1 MKRIVVFAILTM
13 MIYGVQAQ
21 NNLGYYPVFSIHD
34 PHFGI
39 TFGPQAT
46 SFHSDSY
53 DSEFQFGFFLGGSFS
68 LPLSKRFSLE
78 PQLVYSRKGGKGD
91 YYINNFYEGSV
102 RFKLHYLETPLLLN
116 IHTKSVVDIIIGG
129 YTGFLVDTNFDYSTY
144 YYYGYGEL
152 DNDQFEKMDLGLI
165 TGIGINMPNGKI
177 VLKYS
182 HGLSDV
188 AKDGNAYLFLEGAK
202 NQSFSFSYIGYIR

>member
-1 MKRIVVFAILTM
+1 MNKIIVVAIFTVA
-13 MIYGVQAQ
+13 ICNVNAQ
-21 NNLGYYPVFSIHD
+21 DKWGYYPVFNIHE
-34 PHFGI
+34 PHLGI

-46 SFHSDSY
+46 GFHSGSY
-53 DSEFQFGFFLGGSFS
+53 DSEFQFGFFMGGSFS
-68 LPLSKRFSLE
+68 LPLGKRFSLE

-91 YYINNFYEGSV
+91 YFTNNFYEGSV

-116 IHTKSVVDIIIGG
+116 IHTKSIVDVIIGG
-129 YTGFLVDTNFDYSTY
+129 YAGFLVDTNFDYGTQ

-152 DNDQFEKMDLGLI
+152 DNGQFEKIDLGVI
-165 TGIGINMPNGKI
+165 GGIGINMPNGKI

-188 AKDGNAYLFLEGAK
+188 AKDGNAYLFLEGAR
-202 NQSFSFSYIGYIR
+202 NQGFSFSYIGYIK